1 MRKRVLFIFLLIAL
15 LSAAVTA
22 FADEELFWSNF
33 NNDPVKNGPKY
44 YSTFPISENHDPVLV
59 TRVRT
64 YHWNSGNGAEPGRIC
79 VYENGEELQCWQ
91 AVGRSAYGS
100 PNVYWETLT
109 DFVMQPGHTYG
120 FKDSDYTT
128 WSYNDASKDRG
139 MIELYTEASAS
150 AAAPAPAPAPAS
162 SSSSGSSSASA
173 GYTVPSNPSAGQT
186 FLFGRYEQDNNLSN
200 GAEPI
205 EWQVLTVQGDRA
217 LVISKY
223 ALDFKPYNDVITDMT
238 WENSSLRK
246 WLNGEF
252 YTGAFT
258 AAEKN
263 QILLVTNDNPDNPV
277 FGTEGGNR
285 TQDRI
290 FVLSADEAQ
299 RYFKTDS
306 ARICKVT
313 DYAAANYE
321 SAYSAHTTQYMQ
333 RSSSFRE
340 ALYWL
345 RTPGDNPAKTVYVA
359 GDGSI
364 YYYGFAPMVLIYG
377 TAYNEVRPAFWMKT
391 AAPCLKVTYHGEN
404 CLAKVPT
411 DSKCY
416 KPGDLVT
423 VLFDPVEYMSG
434 LIFNGWDRDGDGAAD
449 HGYFYDSFVMPAKN
463 VDLYA
468 ICYQPIYDQQQ
479 YYDHQQQNNDGA
491 TGRPDPGWTNNQYVP
506 PSVIYPDGT
515 NPGYYFENG
524 VG

>member
-1 MRKRVLFIFLLIAL
+1 MNKRILLVFLMIAVLT
-15 LSAAVTA
+15 AVIPV
-22 FADEELFWSNF
+22 FADEELIWSNF

-44 YSTFPISENHDPVLV
+44 YSTFPIPEDHGPILV

-64 YHWNSGNGAEPGRIC
+64 YHWNSGNGAEPGTIC
-79 VYENGEELQCWQ
+79 VYENGQELQCWQ

-100 PNVYWETLT
+100 LNVYWETLT

-120 FKDSDYTT
+120 FKDSDYAT

-139 MIELYTEASAS
+139 MIELYGEDSSKSSTG
-150 AAAPAPAPAPAS
+150 PAPAPAPSYS
-162 SSSSGSSSASA
+162 SPSSTA
-173 GYTVPSNPSAGQT
+173 GYTVPSNPIAGQT
-186 FLFGRYEQDNNLSN
+186 FFFGRYEQDNNLSN

-223 ALDFKPYNDVITDMT
+223 ALDFKAYNDVITDIT

-252 YTGAFT
+252 YTNAFT
-258 AAEKN
+258 ATEKN

-277 FGTEGGNR
+277 FGTDGGNR

-290 FVLSADEAQ
+290 FVLSSDEAQ
-299 RYFKTDS
+299 RYFRTD
-306 ARICKVT
+306 AERICRVT

-321 SAYSAHTTQYMQ
+321 AAYSSHTSLYLQ
-333 RSSSFRE
+333 RSSSFTE
-340 ALYWL
+340 ALWWL
-345 RTPGDNPAKTVYVA
+345 RTPGDSSAKTIYVA
-359 GDGSI
+359 RDGSI
-364 YYYGFAPMVLIYG
+364 YYYGYAPMVLIYG

-391 AAPCLKVTYHGEN
+391 AAPCYKVTYHGEN

-416 KPGDLVT
+416 KPGDLVK
-423 VLFDPVEYMSG
+423 VLFEPVEYMSG
-434 LIFNGWDRDGDGAAD
+434 LIFNGWDRDGDGVSD
-449 HGYFYDSFVMPAKN
+449 HGYYYDNFVMPAKN

-468 ICYQPIYDQQQ
+468 ICYQPIYDQEQH
-479 YYDHQQQNNDGA
+479 YYDQNQNFDA
-491 TGRPDPGWTNNQYVP
+491 TGRPDPGWNNNIQYVP
-506 PSVIYPDGT
+506 PTIVYPDSGV
-515 NPGYYFENG
+515 YG